1 MADRGVDFS
10 GIPKEVRDHL
20 AELELELSEGKEGD
34 ESNVGDWIQIHTM

>member
-1 MADRGVDFS
+1 MDFS

-34 ESNVGDWIQIHTM
+34 KGMRPAS